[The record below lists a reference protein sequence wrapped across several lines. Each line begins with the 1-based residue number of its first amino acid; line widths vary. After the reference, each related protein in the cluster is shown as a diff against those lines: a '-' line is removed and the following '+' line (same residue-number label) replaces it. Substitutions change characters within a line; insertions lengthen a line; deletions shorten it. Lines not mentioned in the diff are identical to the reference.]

1 MIIKKSSL
9 FLIFLICAIGSRLF
23 YVKYGVMQIE
33 DRIVQTKREIIEAR
47 RDHHIL
53 KAEWKALTTPERI
66 QRLTEK
72 YLKTA
77 QMDPEQLREYD
88 PSIFHGETAKYKQTK
103 KLSQLISEIMA
114 QRAKEDKSTEESSER
129 GEE

>member
-9 FLIFLICAIGSRLF
+9 FLVFLICAIGSWLF

-33 DRIVQTKREIIEAR
+33 DDIVRTKRAIAEEKR
-47 RDHHIL
+47 NRHIL
-53 KAEWKALTTPERI
+53 RAEWKALTDPDRI

-72 YLKTA
+72 YLNVIP
-77 QMDPEQLREYD
+77 MDPEQMKEYD
-88 PSIFHGETAKYKQTK
+88 PSIFHDETVKPKHTK
-103 KLSQLISEIMA
+103 KLSRIISEIME
-114 QRAKEDKSTEESSER
+114 QREKEDNSTDN